1 MFTKNTCIEFTL
13 AQPNTTWDPASY
25 GDLPH
30 DLVTALAQ
38 GLRVLAFVLGADD
51 NTQQVQLALV
61 GGRWTTLPQSAVLD
75 VVELKTAVYEP
86 PSGPWRRIA
95 IPQMDPSSRLV
106 VQGELEVDGV
116 ALYPA
121 DLVKFM
127 HEYTG

>member
-1 MFTKNTCIEFTL
+1 MLTKHTCIEFTL
-13 AQPNTTWDPASY
+13 AQPNTTWDPASH

-38 GLRVLAFVLGADD
+38 GLRVLAFVLGTNDD
-51 NTQQVQLALV
+51 VQQVQLALV

-75 VVELKTAVYEP
+75 VVELKTALYQP

-95 IPQMDPSSRLV
+95 IPQTDPDSRLV
-106 VQGELEVDGV
+106 VQGDLEVDV
-116 ALYPA
+116 VLYPA

-127 HEYTG
+127 HEYMG